1 MILSQYA
8 YTDMNK
14 SGYIQQQHKQKTI
27 MISSII
33 WINEWLTSL
42 DKVTLSP
49 NVSQSNYII
58 ELYELI
64 H

>member
-33 WINEWLTSL
+33 
-42 DKVTLSP
+42 
-49 NVSQSNYII
+49 
-58 ELYELI
+58 
-64 H
+64 